1 MLALRSIYRKSQ
13 FEEFGGREWQHIL
26 LALGDVDQEMVT
38 IVNTIVQE
46 RTAASLLQQRGAR
59 AVPRVERTHQEVGI
73 NHRISDAKAAR
84 AHARQLDKI
93 RTKEEAQYQQR
104 TSTMSWGNWNNL
116 LDAQKAVAST
126 SNYTVNT
133 TTLLLATPLLPHSY
147 YYHYVL
153 LLTICVTSIFLELGL
168 LLQLPLLRYYY
179 RYYFYYYYD
188 YFYYYC
194 YQHPPRR
201 LQIIYDY
208 CCYYYYYNY
217 YSYYYRCHYY

>member
-1 MLALRSIYRKSQ
+1 MRLPTASVAFFILYLQQANARHVDKDQYARNLRSIYRKSQ

-26 LALGDVDQEMVT
+26 LALGDVDEEMVT

-59 AVPRVERTHQEVGI
+59 AVPRAERTQQEVGI

-133 TTLLLATPLLPHSY
+133 TTLLLAT
-147 YYHYVL
+147 
-153 LLTICVTSIFLELGL
+153 TTT
-168 LLQLPLLRYYY
+168 
-179 RYYFYYYYD
+179 
-188 YFYYYC
+188 
-194 YQHPPRR
+194 
-201 LQIIYDY
+201 
-208 CCYYYYYNY
+208 YN
-217 YSYYYRCHYY
+217 C

>member
-1 MLALRSIYRKSQ
+1 MRLPSASVAFFILYLQQVNARPVDKDQYARNLRSIYRKSQ
-13 FEEFGGREWQHIL
+13 FEEFGGRDRQHIL

-46 RTAASLLQQRGAR
+46 RTAASLLQQRGAI
-59 AVPRVERTHQEVGI
+59 AVPRAERTQQEVGI

-104 TSTMSWGNWNNL
+104 TSTMSWGNWNTL

-126 SNYTVNT
+126 SSYTVNTT

-153 LLTICVTSIFLELGL
+153 LLTICVTSIFS
-168 LLQLPLLRYYY
+168 
-179 RYYFYYYYD
+179 
-188 YFYYYC
+188 
-194 YQHPPRR
+194 
-201 LQIIYDY
+201 
-208 CCYYYYYNY
+208 N
-217 YSYYYRCHYY
+217 SY

>member
-1 MLALRSIYRKSQ
+1 MPLRCLCQPRRSHFFIIYLQQVNARAVDKDQYARNLRSIYRKSQ

-59 AVPRVERTHQEVGI
+59 AVPRAERTHQEVGI

-133 TTLLLATPLLPHSY
+133 TTLLLAT
-147 YYHYVL
+147 
-153 LLTICVTSIFLELGL
+153 TTT
-168 LLQLPLLRYYY
+168 
-179 RYYFYYYYD
+179 
-188 YFYYYC
+188 
-194 YQHPPRR
+194 
-201 LQIIYDY
+201 
-208 CCYYYYYNY
+208 YN
-217 YSYYYRCHYY
+217 C

>member
-1 MLALRSIYRKSQ
+1 MRLPTASVAFFILYLQQVNARPVDKDQYARNLRSIYRKSQ

-26 LALGDVDQEMVT
+26 LALGDVDEEMVT

-59 AVPRVERTHQEVGI
+59 AVPRAERTHQEVGI

-133 TTLLLATPLLPHSY
+133 TTLLLAT
-147 YYHYVL
+147 
-153 LLTICVTSIFLELGL
+153 TTT
-168 LLQLPLLRYYY
+168 
-179 RYYFYYYYD
+179 
-188 YFYYYC
+188 
-194 YQHPPRR
+194 
-201 LQIIYDY
+201 
-208 CCYYYYYNY
+208 YN
-217 YSYYYRCHYY
+217 C